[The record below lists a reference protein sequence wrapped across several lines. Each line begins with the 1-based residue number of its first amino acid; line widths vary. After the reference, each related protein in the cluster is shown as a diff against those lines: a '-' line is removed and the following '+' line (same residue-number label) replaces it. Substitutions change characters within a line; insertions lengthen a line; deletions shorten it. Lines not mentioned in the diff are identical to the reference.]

1 MQWSKILV
9 DTASNVSV
17 KEWRLTSA
25 DSGDSFRQAPW
36 SVEKHQLAGG
46 RQEGVDIIQVNNGA
60 LQFTVVPTRG
70 FNVWTA
76 RAGEIRLGWDSPVK
90 EIVHPKFIDLSERGG
105 RGWLNGFGEWISRCG
120 LESMGPPCRDG
131 DLTLT
136 LHGRINYI
144 PASYVEV
151 RFEVTPVPRIVLCG
165 VVEESL
171 MFGPQL
177 RLKSEISTEIGTR
190 ILTLDDTVT
199 NLADAP
205 QEMESLYHINFGP
218 PLLGAGAQF
227 LAPVKTVVPRDP
239 RAAEGNMAG
248 WNAYAG
254 PHQPGYTEQVYLLE
268 LFGDQ
273 DASTQAMLKSPDG
286 KSGALLSFSLR
297 ELPFM
302 TLWKN
307 EAPSKTG
314 YVTGL
319 EPSTSYPLARP
330 IERAAGRLQKL
341 KAGESYHSKVRICA
355 LLSEEEVENSAKEI
369 NQLQQSPPKVQKEPL
384 EKE

>member
-1 MQWSKILV
+1 
-9 DTASNVSV
+9 
-17 KEWRLTSA
+17 
-25 DSGDSFRQAPW
+25 
-36 SVEKHQLAGG
+36 
-46 RQEGVDIIQVNNGA
+46 
-60 LQFTVVPTRG
+60 
-70 FNVWTA
+70 
-76 RAGEIRLGWDSPVK
+76 
-90 EIVHPKFIDLSERGG
+90 
-105 RGWLNGFGEWISRCG
+105 
-120 LESMGPPCRDG
+120 MGPPCKDG

-144 PASYVEV
+144 PASHVEV
-151 RFEVTPVPRIVLCG
+151 RFEATPIPRIVLCG
-165 VVEESL
+165 IVEESL

-286 KSGALLSFSLR
+286 KHGALLSFSLR

-330 IERAAGRLQKL
+330 IERAAGRLQML
-341 KAGESYHSKVRICA
+341 KGGESYHSKVSIRA
-355 LLSEEEVENSAKEI
+355 LVSEEEVENSAKEI
-369 NQLQQSPPKVQKEPL
+369 NHLQQNPTQSPKRTARE
-384 EKE
+384 

>member
-1 MQWSKILV
+1 
-9 DTASNVSV
+9 V
-17 KEWRLTSA
+17 KEWKLTPA
-25 DSGDSFRQAPW
+25 DAGDRFSQAAW
-36 SVEKHQLAGG
+36 SVEKRQLAGG
-46 RQEGVDIIQVNNGA
+46 RQEGVHIIEIDNGA

-76 RAGEIRLGWDSPVK
+76 RAGELRLGWDSPVK
-90 EIVHPKFIDLSERGG
+90 EIVHPKFIELSERGG

-144 PASYVEV
+144 PASHVEV
-151 RFEVTPVPRIVLCG
+151 RFEVTPIPRIVLCG
-165 VVEESL
+165 IVEESL

-177 RLKSEISTEIGTR
+177 RLKSEISTEIGTQ
-190 ILTLDDTVT
+190 ILTLDDIVT

-218 PLLGAGAQF
+218 PLLGARAQF
-227 LAPVKTVVPRDP
+227 LAPVKSVAPRDP

-248 WNAYAG
+248 WNSYTG
-254 PHQPGYTEQVYLLE
+254 PHEPGYTEQVYLLE

-273 DASTQAMLKSPDG
+273 DAITQAMLKSPDG
-286 KSGALLSFSLR
+286 KHGALLSFSLR

-341 KAGESYHSKVRICA
+341 KGGESYHSKVRIRA
-355 LLSEEEVENSAKEI
+355 LSPASA
-369 NQLQQSPPKVQKEPL
+369 QPCYSRGCRAPQRVQTTSCFG
-384 EKE
+384 

>member
-1 MQWSKILV
+1 M
-9 DTASNVSV
+9 
-17 KEWRLTSA
+17 
-25 DSGDSFRQAPW
+25 
-36 SVEKHQLAGG
+36 
-46 RQEGVDIIQVNNGA
+46 
-60 LQFTVVPTRG
+60 
-70 FNVWTA
+70 
-76 RAGEIRLGWDSPVK
+76 
-90 EIVHPKFIDLSERGG
+90 
-105 RGWLNGFGEWISRCG
+105 
-120 LESMGPPCRDG
+120 
-131 DLTLT
+131 LT

-144 PASYVEV
+144 PASHVEV
-151 RFEVTPVPRIVLCG
+151 RFEATPIPRIVLCG
-165 VVEESL
+165 IVEESL

-177 RLKSEISTEIGTR
+177 RLKSEISTEIGTQ

-227 LAPVKTVVPRDP
+227 LAPVKRVAPRDP

-248 WNAYAG
+248 WNAYTG
-254 PHQPGYTEQVYLLE
+254 PHEPGYTEEVYLLE

-273 DASTQAMLKSPDG
+273 DAITQAMLKSPDG
-286 KSGALLSFSLR
+286 KRGALLSFSLR

-330 IERAAGRLQKL
+330 IERAAGRLQNL
-341 KAGESYHSKVRICA
+341 KGGESYHSKVSIRA
-355 LLSEEEVENSAKEI
+355 LVSEEAEFK
-369 NQLQQSPPKVQKEPL
+369 PEPANRAASL
-384 EKE
+384 

>member
-1 MQWSKILV
+1 
-9 DTASNVSV
+9 
-17 KEWRLTSA
+17 
-25 DSGDSFRQAPW
+25 
-36 SVEKHQLAGG
+36 
-46 RQEGVDIIQVNNGA
+46 
-60 LQFTVVPTRG
+60 
-70 FNVWTA
+70 
-76 RAGEIRLGWDSPVK
+76 
-90 EIVHPKFIDLSERGG
+90 
-105 RGWLNGFGEWISRCG
+105 
-120 LESMGPPCRDG
+120 MGPPCKDG

-144 PASYVEV
+144 PASHVEV
-151 RFEVTPVPRIVLCG
+151 RFEATPIPRIVLCG
-165 VVEESL
+165 IVEESL

-177 RLKSEISTEIGTR
+177 RLKSEISTEIGTQ

-227 LAPVKTVVPRDP
+227 LAPVKRVAPRDL

-248 WNAYAG
+248 WNAYTG
-254 PHQPGYTEQVYLLE
+254 PHEPGYTEQVYLLE

-273 DASTQAMLKSPDG
+273 DAITQAILKSPDG
-286 KSGALLSFSLR
+286 KRGALLSFSLR

-341 KAGESYHSKVRICA
+341 KGGESYHSKVRIRA
-355 LLSEEEVENSAKEI
+355 LSPASA
-369 NQLQQSPPKVQKEPL
+369 QPCYSRGCRAPQRVQTTSCFG
-384 EKE
+384 